1 MSGKITTIDNN
12 VFYRQATID
21 DSETILKWLNDPRI
35 YKFLSSDFRSGNI
48 SLNLIKIILRKKDS
62 YWFIFGKDEILLGCV
77 VIDTIDNVDKIGSL
91 WCFLGEE
98 LFLKQKITSNVIF
111 DICEKNILDLHNI
124 TCWVCSEN
132 LASQKMLE
140 RALFKKIGLISNTF
154 NIDGKFYDRVLFER
168 LVK

>member
-1 MSGKITTIDNN
+1 
-12 VFYRQATID
+12 
-21 DSETILKWLNDPRI
+21 
-35 YKFLSSDFRSGNI
+35 
-48 SLNLIKIILRKKDS
+48 
-62 YWFIFGKDEILLGCV
+62 CV